1 MSETSRIKR
10 GRDLQ
15 GLASVIHHR
24 TPQPREIF
32 GWLLAE
38 RVVLCPELSDPA
50 VDASR
55 RIAGVEVVEV
65 VLGEGLLGA
74 LPHQVGHPGDEDVAE
89 GVGING
95 IDLGLVLDGV
105 GLVGNAGLEV
115 DVVEILADGLEIT
128 LGVGRVDG
136 LDGSSGA
143 RREAVLSGGS
153 RRIAW
158 DDRKINFG
166 SRIRE

>member
-1 MSETSRIKR
+1 MSNTSRIKR

-15 GLASVIHHR
+15 GLASVIHHG

-38 RVVLCPELSDPA
+38 RVILRPELSDPA
-50 VDASR
+50 VDVSR

-65 VLGEGLLGA
+65 VLGEGLLIA
-74 LPHQVGHPGDEDVAE
+74 LPHQVGHPGDEDVAK
-89 GVGING
+89 GVGINS
-95 IDLGLVLDGV
+95 IDLGFVLDGV

-115 DVVEILADGLEIT
+115 DDIEILADGLEIT

-153 RRIAW
+153 RRITW
-158 DDRKINFG
+158 DDRNIKFG
-166 SRIRE
+166 SRIKE